1 MSRKEGPRQAFVLM
15 KTCWRRLEDVFSVAS
30 FHLSRRL
37 IDILDYEKLLRI
49 IITKTENRFVI
60 LLDFGYVKL
69 YVLEGKKYL
78 NTFSRRHQDMT
89 CKRLQDMSLR
99 RLPDVLE
106 TKKYFLGLFVSTGV
120 AGLQS
125 RFQHFQK

>member
-37 IDILDYEKLLRI
+37 IDILDYEKSLRI

-60 LLDFGYVKL
+60 LLDFGYVLYHFNDKGFSCIPMTLLNACVEEEIKFTNFALIGLSMKL
-69 YVLEGKKYL
+69 
-78 NTFSRRHQDMT
+78 
-89 CKRLQDMSLR
+89 
-99 RLPDVLE
+99 
-106 TKKYFLGLFVSTGV
+106 
-120 AGLQS
+120 
-125 RFQHFQK
+125 